1 MSYPDYPKNRLV
13 ADGVDLTSQY
23 GLILVDGYVLN
34 PPEPKTYEVDI
45 PGGDGKIDLTEA
57 LLGDTAYKNRKM
69 EFEFYKLGLK
79 DAEDFE
85 RFMTEIKRFLHG
97 KSHDFKITMDYD
109 YTYHGRFTISDIK
122 HNMYS
127 DGVAGYF
134 KVAVDAEPYKYLD
147 ESVYR
152 VDAVGVKTVYFENGR
167 KRVRPTIETDGF
179 LKIIYKNK
187 LTTLPQGTW
196 TINDVVFEEGSNEVY
211 FNSYDIKNLTWGE
224 IKEAGTT
231 WSEFKKKRLY
241 EWYTSS
247 NDGIRVMKTW
257 KDLESIPWN
266 ELSNKTWADF
276 MYMANMT
283 ANVKDVYVKYK
294 VGDL

>member
-1 MSYPDYPKNRLV
+1 M
-13 ADGVDLTSQY
+13 
-23 GLILVDGYVLN
+23 
-34 PPEPKTYEVDI
+34 
-45 PGGDGKIDLTEA
+45 
-57 LLGDTAYKNRKM
+57 
-69 EFEFYKLGLK
+69 
-79 DAEDFE
+79 
-85 RFMTEIKRFLHG
+85 
-97 KSHDFKITMDYD
+97 
-109 YTYHGRFTISDIK
+109 
-122 HNMYS
+122 
-127 DGVAGYF
+127 
-134 KVAVDAEPYKYLD
+134 
-147 ESVYR
+147 
-152 VDAVGVKTVYFENGR
+152 
-167 KRVRPTIETDGF
+167 
-179 LKIIYKNK
+179 KIIYKNK

-231 WSEFKKKRLY
+231 WNEFKKKRLY
-241 EWYTSS
+241 EWYTST

-257 KDLESIPWN
+257 KDLESTSWN